1 MFLKVAKR
9 VDLKSSYH
17 DEKTNYV
24 KQMMLTKLTVEII
37 LLCIHISNS
46 YVVHPKIIQFI
57 CQLYLNKA
65 GEKDTVKMVNFML
78 YICYTN
84 S

>member
-1 MFLKVAKR
+1 MCLKVAKR
-9 VDLKSSYH
+9 ADLKSSYH
-17 DEKTNYV
+17 NEKANYV

-37 LLCIHISNS
+37 LLYIHISNN

-57 CQLYLNKA
+57 CQLNLNKA
-65 GEKDTVKMVNFML
+65 GEKETVKMVNFML
-78 YICYTN
+78 YIYYTN